1 MKKNAED
8 TFVSGYLLYLL
19 AASSEQASEQ
29 FHKQVR
35 ERGLRVPEWRVLACL
50 VDNDSLMI
58 THLARLSLLEQSR
71 MTRIVDQMTIN
82 KLLERFEDD
91 DDKRRVRVRLTG
103 KGLKLAKQLVAE
115 AQLHEKRLLS
125 TLKDTDAAE
134 VKRALQALLGALQEK
149 QKQEEHQ

>member
-1 MKKNAED
+1 MNKTSED

-35 ERGLRVPEWRVLACL
+35 DRGLRVPEWRVLACL

-58 THLARLSLLEQSR
+58 THLARLSLMEQSR
-71 MTRIVDQMTIN
+71 MTRIVDQMTN
-82 KLLERFEDD
+82 NGLLERFEDN

-103 KGLKLAKQLVAE
+103 EGQKLANTLVAE
-115 AQLHEKRLLS
+115 AQEHEKSLLS

-134 VKRALQALLGALQEK
+134 VKRALQALLTVLQTKEN
-149 QKQEEHQ
+149 QKKNQ